1 VQNYGRTVWSDK
13 GALPPPAGA
22 EVNGGGGE
30 IYPASLAGA
39 VRYAH
44 GAARVPVVVTEH
56 GLHTDDD
63 RQRARFIPEALRH
76 LRRAM
81 DDGVPVLGYLHWS
94 LIDNFE
100 WTQGYGP
107 KFGLHALDR
116 ATFVR
121 TAKPSAAVLAAIARE
136 NRA

>member
-1 VQNYGRTVWSDK
+1 
-13 GALPPPAGA
+13 
-22 EVNGGGGE
+22 
-30 IYPASLAGA
+30 
-39 VRYAH
+39 
-44 GAARVPVVVTEH
+44 
-56 GLHTDDD
+56 
-63 RQRARFIPEALRH
+63 
-76 LRRAM
+76 M